1 MDPRAKAQDA
11 ILPASSWIISR
22 QRDDPRPNHPFRHHL
37 FRRVLVDCLFNCEV
51 CVVTFHDFNLKVP
64 VATVPEHKAR
74 LIRDGITRNEYRSR
88 FGMDEASERYFQHH
102 EEGNKLLK
110 SMEKAAPKP
119 REKFTIQEL
128 ILDTLIERREGL
140 NAEEISRL
148 LVMNKRVIQNA
159 LSILKNEGQVRGE
172 RFPNALK
179 AGLHWFA
186 TASAMPAKEQHHG
199 ISDFYPTVIDI
210 QKVTAVAFQS
220 SFRAIMSESRSPSVV
235 RARFAA
241 IYLAEKLKKLS
252 TTDLARRFAR
262 QDHTTVIHALK
273 RAREFI
279 RLEPD
284 FAAKVDAAEAELAK
298 GRKP

>member
-1 MDPRAKAQDA
+1 MTFIDFNIHSVAAV
-11 ILPASSWIISR
+11 
-22 QRDDPRPNHPFRHHL
+22 PNHRI
-37 FRRVLVDCLFNCEV
+37 
-51 CVVTFHDFNLKVP
+51 
-64 VATVPEHKAR
+64 R
-74 LIRDGITRNEYRSR
+74 LIHDGITRQEYARR

-102 EEGNKLLK
+102 EEGQKLVE
-110 SMEKAAPKP
+110 SMEKTAPKP

-140 NAEEISRL
+140 NADEISR
-148 LVMNKRVIQNA
+148 VIQMNKRVIQNA

-172 RFPNALK
+172 RFPGAMK
-179 AGLHWFA
+179 AGLYWFA
-186 TASAMPAKEQHHG
+186 TASAMPAKEQRHG

-210 QKVTAVAFQS
+210 QKVTAVAFNS

-262 QDHTTVIHALK
+262 SDHTTVIHALK

-284 FAAKVDAAEAELAK
+284 FAAKVDAAEAELARGPK
-298 GRKP
+298 

>member
-1 MDPRAKAQDA
+1 M
-11 ILPASSWIISR
+11 
-22 QRDDPRPNHPFRHHL
+22 
-37 FRRVLVDCLFNCEV
+37 
-51 CVVTFHDFNLKVP
+51 TFHDFNIRAH

-74 LIRDGITRNEYRSR
+74 MIREGITRNEYRSR

-110 SMEKAAPKP
+110 SMEKTAPKP

-128 ILDTLIERREGL
+128 ILDTLIQRREGL

-172 RFPNALK
+172 RFPGALK

-210 QKVTAVAFQS
+210 QKVTAVAFNS

-262 QDHTTVIHALK
+262 SDHTTVIHALK
-273 RAREFI
+273 RAREFM

-284 FAAKVDAAEAELAK
+284 FAAKVDAAEAELAR
-298 GRKP
+298 GRK

>member
-1 MDPRAKAQDA
+1 M
-11 ILPASSWIISR
+11 
-22 QRDDPRPNHPFRHHL
+22 
-37 FRRVLVDCLFNCEV
+37 
-51 CVVTFHDFNLKVP
+51 TFIDFNIRP
-64 VATVPEHKAR
+64 VAPLPDYRVR
-74 LIRDGITRNEYRSR
+74 LIRDGITRNEYRRR
-88 FGMDEASERYFQHH
+88 FGMDDASERCFQHH
-102 EEGNKLLK
+102 EEGKKLLE
-110 SMEKAAPKP
+110 SIEKTAPKP
-119 REKFTIQEL
+119 RGKFTIQEL

-140 NAEEISRL
+140 NAEEISRI
-148 LVMNKRVIQNA
+148 LVLNKKVIQNA
-159 LSILKNEGQVRGE
+159 LSLLKTDGQVRGE
-172 RFPNALK
+172 RFPGSLK

-210 QKVTAVAFQS
+210 QKVTAVAFNS

-279 RLEPD
+279 LLEPD
-284 FAAKVDAAEAELAK
+284 FAARVDAAEAELAR
-298 GRKP
+298 GRK

>member
-1 MDPRAKAQDA
+1 M
-11 ILPASSWIISR
+11 
-22 QRDDPRPNHPFRHHL
+22 
-37 FRRVLVDCLFNCEV
+37 
-51 CVVTFHDFNLKVP
+51 TFHDFNILVP
-64 VATVPEHKAR
+64 VATVPSHKAR
-74 LIRDGITRNEYRSR
+74 LIQDGITRAEYGRR
-88 FGMDEASERYFQHH
+88 FGMDDASLALFAALED
-102 EEGNKLLK
+102 NAKLLAK
-110 SMEKAAPKP
+110 MDKAAPKP
-119 REKFTIQEL
+119 RDKFTIQEL

-140 NAEEISRL
+140 NADEISR
-148 LVMNKRVIQNA
+148 VIQVNKRVIQNA

-172 RFPNALK
+172 RFPGAMK
-179 AGLHWFA
+179 AGLYWFA

-210 QKVTAVAFQS
+210 QKVTATAFQS

-262 QDHTTVIHALK
+262 SDHTTVIHALK

-298 GRKP
+298 GRK

>member
-1 MDPRAKAQDA
+1 M
-11 ILPASSWIISR
+11 
-22 QRDDPRPNHPFRHHL
+22 
-37 FRRVLVDCLFNCEV
+37 
-51 CVVTFHDFNLKVP
+51 TFIDFNKPVA

-74 LIRDGITRNEYRSR
+74 LIRDGITRNEYKQR

-102 EEGNKLLK
+102 EEGKKLLE
-110 SMEKAAPKP
+110 SLEKTPPKP
-119 REKFTIQEL
+119 RDKFTIQEL

-140 NAEEISRL
+140 NADEISR
-148 LVMNKRVIQNA
+148 VIQMNKRVIQNA

-172 RFPNALK
+172 RFPGAMK
-179 AGLHWFA
+179 AGLYWFA

-210 QKVTAVAFQS
+210 QKVTAVAFNS

-262 QDHTTVIHALK
+262 SDHTTVIHALK

-284 FAAKVDAAEAELAK
+284 FAAKVDAAEAELAR
-298 GRKP
+298 GRK

>member
-1 MDPRAKAQDA
+1 MSGLHFMK
-11 ILPASSWIISR
+11 ITASTLR
-22 QRDDPRPNHPFRHHL
+22 NVPHDPRPNHPFCHHL
-37 FRRVLVDCLFNCEV
+37 FRRLLVDCVSYCEV

-110 SMEKAAPKP
+110 SLEKAAPKP

-128 ILDTLIERREGL
+128 ILDTLIQRREGL

-172 RFPNALK
+172 RFPGALK

-298 GRKP
+298 GRK